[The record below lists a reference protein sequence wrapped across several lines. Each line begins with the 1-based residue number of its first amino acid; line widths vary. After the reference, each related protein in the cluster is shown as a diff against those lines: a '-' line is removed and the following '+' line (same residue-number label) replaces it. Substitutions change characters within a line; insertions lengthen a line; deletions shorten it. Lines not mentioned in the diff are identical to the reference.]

1 MPNCPRCPN
10 YLPRSNFP
18 AHLQGFDRKV
28 KPLLFISAM
37 RKLLRFFFYH
47 FYHAFAWT
55 YDFVAAIVSVGRWND
70 WVRTVIPYLKGQR
83 ILEIGYGPGHLQV
96 ALRQKGLIAFGLDES
111 RQMGRLALARLKRTG
126 LPAALSR
133 GYAQNLPFGPDCFD
147 CVMATFPSEYIYD
160 PQTLAEAWRVLRPG
174 GRMVV
179 VPMASMGSK
188 KLPDRAASW
197 LFRVTQQHVDLTE
210 SLREK
215 IKAHFTEAGFT
226 VSLNQ
231 VEIRQSVALVIV
243 AEKI

>member
-1 MPNCPRCPN
+1 
-10 YLPRSNFP
+10 
-18 AHLQGFDRKV
+18 
-28 KPLLFISAM
+28 M
-37 RKLLRFFFYH
+37 RQLLRFFFHH

-70 WVRTVIPYLKGQR
+70 WMRTAIPYLKGQR

-96 ALRQKGLIAFGLDES
+96 ALRQKGLIVFGLDES
-111 RQMGRLALARLKRTG
+111 RQMGRLTLARLKHTG

-133 GYAQNLPFGPDCFD
+133 GYAQNLPFGSDYFD
-147 CVMATFPSEYIYD
+147 SVVATFPSEYIYD
-160 PQTLAEAWRVLRPG
+160 QRTLAEAWRVLKTG

-179 VPMASMGSK
+179 VPMAWMGRENLS
-188 KLPDRAASW
+188 DRAASW
-197 LFRVTQQHVDLTE
+197 LFRVTQQQVDLTE

-226 VSLNQ
+226 VSLNE
-231 VEIRQSVALVIV
+231 VEIRQSLALVIV